1 MVIEWLGHSCFK
13 VTLKG
18 DGRVVLFDPYDD
30 ATGYSRLDVRADYV
44 TISHDHHDHNNLSG
58 VKGKYSVVKTA
69 GVNRFDG
76 LTIEGIETW
85 HDHSKGKQR
94 GANLVFLLKKG
105 GMTVCHMGDIG
116 CVPSDDVIKKLEGT
130 DILMIPVGGRY
141 TVDAKEALEICG
153 RLSPNIIIPMHYKTS
168 VCNVAVEPVDFFLEA
183 AGGEYDISRL
193 GKNIFEIDKSTFK
206 KRTRIVVMDY
216 L

>member
-13 VTLKG
+13 VTLKDSG
-18 DGRVVLFDPYDD
+18 KVVLFDPYDHSI
-30 ATGYSRLDVRADYV
+30 GYSRIDTQADYV
-44 TISHDHHDHNNLSG
+44 TISHDHFDHNDVSG
-58 VKGKYSVVKTA
+58 VKGNYIVVKTA
-69 GVNRFDG
+69 GMHEFGD
-76 LTIEGIETW
+76 LSIEGISTW
-85 HDHSKGKQR
+85 HDKSEGKQR
-94 GANLVFLLKKG
+94 GANLIFLLRSR

-116 CVPSDDVIKKLEGT
+116 CIPSEEVFKKLVA
-130 DILMIPVGGRY
+130 DILMIPVGGNY

-168 VCNVAVEPVDFFLEA
+168 ASNVDVEPVDFFLEA
-183 AGGEYDISRL
+183 TGGEYDISRL
-193 GKNIFEIDKSTFK
+193 GKNSFEIDINTFK